1 MNDDDEYGSVH
12 WQTATDLESSRT
24 EHDSD
29 PFSTFDVQ
37 KPSLARNSNGYENHA
52 SSSSGYDRDTFNA
65 KHSPDTASQSK
76 DTNTSNDSHFI
87 AQPMTITI
95 TEPQKESE
103 GSSGTYISYLIT
115 THTSIPTFSSRSP
128 CRVRRRYQDF
138 VWLYNALTFEYT
150 ASVVPPLPEKHR
162 IEYLKGDRF
171 GTEFVERRRQSLQ
184 WFLDR
189 ISRHPLFQQSQSTRV
204 FLESANFKHDK
215 QLQTVRDPSS
225 GSVMETL
232 SDTFL
237 NAFTKV
243 QKPEERFVDMKENID
258 KLADNLNTVER
269 LYSRIGKRQQ
279 DLSQDY
285 AMFANSVDGLSNLE
299 TGISSQLG
307 QFAETSRKY
316 SGAIKEMCEKEDLLF
331 LNQIHEYLSYCQAA
345 KTSLRARDQKQVDF
359 EELSNYL
366 QHTIQERERTMYPG
380 RKLGDR
386 PAVNIT
392 GFLTDKVNEARGVNM
407 VQARQEKLERLEH
420 KISELQDEVAKSND
434 VSNMFSNQ
442 VMKEFQVFEKAKTA
456 ELKNGLLDYAESH
469 IDFFKQGA
477 SIWSAIIPILEAT
490 DVPED

>member
-1 MNDDDEYGSVH
+1 MNVDDEYGSVH
-12 WQTATDLESSRT
+12 WQTATDLESSRSEQDT
-24 EHDSD
+24 D
-29 PFSTFDVQ
+29 PFASFDVQ
-37 KPSLARNSNGYENHA
+37 KPSITRNVNGFDTHTA
-52 SSSSGYDRDTFNA
+52 STSDYDHDTFIA
-65 KHSPDTASQSK
+65 KTSPDSLSK
-76 DTNTSNDSHFI
+76 SNDTDAANDSQFV
-87 AQPMTITI
+87 ALPMSVTV

-138 VWLYNALTFEYT
+138 VWLHNALTYEYS
-150 ASVVPPLPEKHR
+150 ASIVPPLPEKHR

-171 GTEFVERRRQSLQ
+171 GSEFVERRRQSLQ

-189 ISRHPLFQQSQSTRV
+189 IARHPLYQQSQNTRV

-215 QLQTVRDPSS
+215 QLQAIRDQSS
-225 GSVMETL
+225 GSVIETI

-243 QKPEERFVDMKENID
+243 QKPEERFVDMKENVD

-269 LYSRIGKRQQ
+269 LYSRISKRQQ
-279 DLSQDY
+279 DLAQDY
-285 AMFANSVDGLSNLE
+285 TMFANSIDGLSNLE

-307 QFAETSRKY
+307 QFAETSRKF
-316 SGAIKEMCEKEDLLF
+316 SGTIKEMCDKEDLMF
-331 LNQIHEYLSYCQAA
+331 LNEVHEYLAYCQSA
-345 KTSLRARDQKQVDF
+345 KATLRARDQKQVDF

-366 QHTIQERERTMYPG
+366 QDTIAERERTMYPG

-386 PAVNIT
+386 PSVNIT
-392 GFLTDKVNEARGVNM
+392 AFLADKVKEVRGVDM
-407 VQARQEKLERLEH
+407 VQAKQEKLERLEH
-420 KISELQDEVAKSND
+420 RITELQDEVAKSND
-434 VSNMFSNQ
+434 ISNMFSNQ
-442 VMKEFQVFEKAKTA
+442 VMKEFQVFEKAKSV
-456 ELKNGLLDYAESH
+456 ELRNGLLSYADSH

-490 DVPED
+490 EVPED